1 MEKQAIEQRLQDL
14 AELKEAY
21 YEHEKD
27 TSKIV
32 SEIQQLR
39 SELAAVPQME

>member
-1 MEKQAIEQRLQDL
+1 MKKEAIEQRLHDL
-14 AELKEAY
+14 MELKEAY
-21 YEHEKD
+21 YDHGKD

-39 SELAAVPQME
+39 SELAGIPEIE